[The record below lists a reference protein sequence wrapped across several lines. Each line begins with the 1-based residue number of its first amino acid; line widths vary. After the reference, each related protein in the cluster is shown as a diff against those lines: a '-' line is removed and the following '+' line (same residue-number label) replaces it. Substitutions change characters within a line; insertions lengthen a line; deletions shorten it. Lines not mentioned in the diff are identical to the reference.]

1 MTNAFGDDPE
11 GATPLDDEQMDGLR
25 PSWVATRADLNVAE
39 EQNIAAATEWA
50 LLRKWTPA
58 QLLTESALLGLH
70 RRMFAEVWTWAGTWR
85 RADTNIGADWHFIRV
100 QLRQLVDDTGV
111 WVEYGSYPYDE
122 IAVRFHH
129 KLVAIHPFPN
139 GDGRHA
145 RLAADILAVSL
156 NQPPFSWGADTL
168 VSNNTARTDYLA
180 ALRLADAQYSYGDL
194 LKFARS

>member
-1 MTNAFGDDPE
+1 VTNAFGDDPE

-111 WVEYGSYPYDE
+111 GS
-122 IAVRFHH
+122 
-129 KLVAIHPFPN
+129 
-139 GDGRHA
+139 
-145 RLAADILAVSL
+145 
-156 NQPPFSWGADTL
+156 
-168 VSNNTARTDYLA
+168 NTAPTPTMKSLFVFITSSSPSIPSRMAT
-180 ALRLADAQYSYGDL
+180 ADMRDL
-194 LKFARS
+194 PPISWRSV